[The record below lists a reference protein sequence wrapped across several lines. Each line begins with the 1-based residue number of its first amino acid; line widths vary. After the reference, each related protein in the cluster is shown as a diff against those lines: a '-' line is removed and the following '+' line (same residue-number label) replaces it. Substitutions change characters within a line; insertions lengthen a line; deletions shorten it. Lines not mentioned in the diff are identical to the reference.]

1 MATYAPVELGVSAVA
16 ICIAIFLITTYPG
29 AMAWAI
35 MGQGISKVLTNPT
48 RLRIF
53 NWTAG
58 ILLVASMV
66 PALFI

>member
-1 MATYAPVELGVSAVA
+1 
-16 ICIAIFLITTYPG
+16 
-29 AMAWAI
+29 MAWAI

-48 RLRIF
+48 RLRFF

>member
-1 MATYAPVELGVSAVA
+1 
-16 ICIAIFLITTYPG
+16 
-29 AMAWAI
+29 

-48 RLRIF
+48 RLRLF

-58 ILLVASMV
+58 ILLVATMV